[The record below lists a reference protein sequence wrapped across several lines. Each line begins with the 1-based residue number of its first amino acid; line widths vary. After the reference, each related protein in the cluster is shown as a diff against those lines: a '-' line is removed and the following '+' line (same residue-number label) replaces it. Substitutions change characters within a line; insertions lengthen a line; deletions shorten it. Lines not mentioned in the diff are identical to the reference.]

1 MPAIGLPAFIEK
13 LKNGE
18 YKAKKHGRS
27 GRPKNRVIGL
37 TEDQQMI
44 LCLPSKHLLPVS
56 PEDPRYQFVIETIEE
71 VRAATEIDRQNP
83 KLLGT
88 PVLRRSCNPGHAH
101 KALSIVWESR
111 TLDLE
116 FDDEEVANEFLNG
129 MRALTGITTVSEA
142 NVDDSQTVSEA
153 NVDGSQRKD
162 GINVERSN
170 SWLEKRNSWLAQHEK
185 LNNKIEGKL
194 FELEFHP
201 QIEEKKAAWK
211 DLFYFSSCCGY

>member
-142 NVDDSQTVSEA
+142 NVD
-153 NVDGSQRKD
+153 GSQRKD
-162 GINVERSN
+162 GINVER
-170 SWLEKRNSWLAQHEK
+170 RNSWLAQTDEK

-194 FELEFHP
+194 IELEFHP

>member
-27 GRPKNRVIGL
+27 GRPKKRVLGL
-37 TEDQQMI
+37 TEDQEMI
-44 LCLPSKHLLPVS
+44 LCLPSRQLLPVS
-56 PEDPRYQFVIETIEE
+56 PEDPRYQHVIETIVE

-88 PVLRRSCNPGHAH
+88 PVLRRSCNPEHAH
-101 KALSIVWESR
+101 KALSIVWERR

-142 NVDDSQTVSEA
+142 NVD
-153 NVDGSQRKD
+153 GSQRKD
-162 GINVERSN
+162 GINVER
-170 SWLEKRNSWLAQHEK
+170 RNSWLAQTDEK

-194 FELEFHP
+194 IELEFHP

>member
-1 MPAIGLPAFIEK
+1 MQAIDLPAFIEK

-88 PVLRRSCNPGHAH
+88 PVLRRSCNPEHAH

-142 NVDDSQTVSEA
+142 NVD
-153 NVDGSQRKD
+153 GSQRKD
-162 GINVERSN
+162 GINVER
-170 SWLEKRNSWLAQHEK
+170 RNSWLAQTDEK

-194 FELEFHP
+194 IELEFHP